1 MVVLSCCPLPYG
13 YCLEA
18 SMTDLAVGVGLLAAP
33 PCGYCLEASMTGGI
47 AAFHEGLNM
56 DGYG

>member
-1 MVVLSCCPLPYG
+1 MSMSVIPTRLFY
-13 YCLEA
+13 LEA
-18 SMTDLAVGVGLLAAP
+18 NMTG
-33 PCGYCLEASMTGGI
+33 GGI